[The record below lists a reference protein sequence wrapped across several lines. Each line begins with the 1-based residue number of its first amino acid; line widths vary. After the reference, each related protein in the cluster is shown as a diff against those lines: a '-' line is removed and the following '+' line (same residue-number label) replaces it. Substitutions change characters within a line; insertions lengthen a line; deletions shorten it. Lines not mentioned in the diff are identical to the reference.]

1 MESIIREALKK
12 KPQLSEPVRRKIQD
26 FSADDEELKRV
37 LSNLKTDIKIIG
49 CGGAGNNTIHRCLES
64 GINDV
69 DLISVNTDAQH
80 LLNRQAYKKILIGKK
95 LTRGLGA
102 GSVPEIGERAA
113 KESKEEIAS
122 LIANADIVFLTC
134 GLGGGTGTGAIPV
147 LAQLAKEQNS
157 LTIAIVT
164 YPFRAEGTPR
174 MLNADKGLD
183 KLRKNCDTVIVVP
196 NDKLLEIVPTLP
208 ISKAFEVADEILMRS
223 IQGITEMITK
233 PSLINLDYA
242 DLRTVMKDGGVAM
255 IGIGE
260 GNKTENKALEA
271 VNEALNSPLLDVDIS
286 DAKGALVNVVGGA
299 TMNVAEA
306 EMVMEEVH
314 SRISP
319 SAQIIWGTRIDDSLG
334 DAIQVML
341 VVTGVS
347 SQMILGP
354 RTEKGGAKSKLEKFG
369 IDVVKGEEK
378 EEVGGRIAFT
388 KHLLETE
395 TADEGEAVA
404 VEIEAVE
411 LSQDVKKGN
420 KSGDQR

>member
-12 KPQLSEPVRRKIQD
+12 KPQLSEPVRRKIHD
-26 FSADDEELKRV
+26 FSADDEELKRI

-49 CGGAGNNTIHRCLES
+49 CGGAGNNTIQRCLES

-80 LLNRQAYKKILIGKK
+80 LLNRQAHKKILIGKK

-113 KESKEEIAS
+113 EESKEEIAS

-174 MLNADKGLD
+174 MLNADKGLE
-183 KLRKNCDTVIVVP
+183 KLRKNCDTVIVIP

-242 DLRTVMKDGGVAM
+242 DLRAVMKDGGVAM

-354 RTEKGGAKSKLEKFG
+354 RTEKGGPKSKLEKFG

-378 EEVGGRIAFT
+378 EEVRGRIAFA

-395 TADEGEAVA
+395 AADEGVAVA

-411 LSQDVKKGN
+411 LSQDVKKEQ
-420 KSGDQR
+420 KR

>member
-12 KPQLSEPVRRKIQD
+12 KPQRSESVRRKIHD

-37 LSNLKTDIKIIG
+37 LTNLKTEIKIVG
-49 CGGAGNNTIHRCLES
+49 CGGAGNNTIQRCLDARTQ
-64 GINDV
+64 NV

-80 LLNRQAYKKILIGKK
+80 LLSRQSHKKVLIGKK

-113 KESKEEIAS
+113 GESREELAS
-122 LIANADIVFLTC
+122 VIANADIVFLPS
-134 GLGGGTGTGAIPV
+134 GHGGGTGTGSIPV
-147 LAQLAKEQNS
+147 VAKLAKDQNS

-174 MLNADKGLD
+174 MLNADKGLEL
-183 KLRKNCDTVIVVP
+183 LRKNADTVIVIP
-196 NDKLLEIVPTLP
+196 NDKLLEIVPPLP

-223 IQGITEMITK
+223 IQGITEMITR

-271 VNEALNSPLLDVDIS
+271 VNEALNSPLLEVDIS
-286 DAKGALVNVVGGA
+286 NAKGALVNVVGGP

-319 SAQIIWGTRIDDSLG
+319 SAQIIWGTRIDESLG
-334 DAIQVML
+334 DSIQVML

-354 RTEKGGAKSKLEKFG
+354 ATEKKGPKSKLEKFG
-369 IDVVKGEEK
+369 IPVVSSEEK
-378 EEVGGRIAFT
+378 DEVPGRIRFT
-388 KHLLETE
+388 KAVGSGEGSEESGIIIESGETTGSE
-395 TADEGEAVA
+395 EA
-404 VEIEAVE
+404 ESSE
-411 LSQDVKKGN
+411 
-420 KSGDQR
+420 

>member
-1 MESIIREALKK
+1 MESIIREARKK
-12 KPQLSEPVRRKIQD
+12 KPQLSEPVRRKIHD

-37 LSNLKTDIKIIG
+37 LTNLKTDIKIVG
-49 CGGAGNNTIHRCLES
+49 CGGAGNNTIQRCMIS
-64 GINDV
+64 GIKDV
-69 DLISVNTDAQH
+69 DMISLNTDAQH
-80 LLNRQAYKKILIGKK
+80 LLNRQAHKKILIGRK

-113 KESKEEIAS
+113 QESKEELS
-122 LIANADIVFLTC
+122 SVIANADIVFLTC

-147 LAQLAKEQNS
+147 VAKLSKEQNS

-174 MLNADKGLD
+174 MLNADKGLE
-183 KLRKNCDTVIVVP
+183 KLRKNSDTVIVVP

-208 ISKAFEVADEILMRS
+208 IAKAFEVADEILMRS

-260 GNKTENKALEA
+260 GNKSENKALEA

-286 DAKGALVNVVGGA
+286 NAKGALVNVVGGPN
-299 TMNVAEA
+299 MNVAEA

-319 SAQIIWGTRIDDSLG
+319 SAQIIWGTRVDESLG
-334 DAIQVML
+334 DSIQVML

-354 RTEKGGAKSKLEKFG
+354 KTDKEGPKSKLEKFG
-369 IDVVKGEEK
+369 VDVVKGDEVEEQR
-378 EEVGGRIAFT
+378 GRISFT
-388 KHLLETE
+388 DKVKSETDGQEPLE
-395 TADEGEAVA
+395 AKEATPA
-404 VEIEAVE
+404 E
-411 LSQDVKKGN
+411 
-420 KSGDQR
+420 